1 MFLHLIQLLLANLC
15 VPIPRGASIQRM
27 IQPIDS
33 SPPKKKKKN
42 RSIIEAISPLPDLST
57 PKSGE
62 CLRKAAGS
70 ATHRVAS
77 TIGVICLGNYGP
89 LSHWLIYFVT
99 RDNATLSPVPQLR
112 SANFVYPH
120 RSIECCIRK
129 PEPPARTTSFPFF
142 LTRLHHERCFSR
154 GRFERRREE
163 DPSID
168 RSIRSENGKTKL
180 YLQKEEGDLRWIS
193 RLIGN
198 LTRSTINLPRGVT
211 ISIISRR
218 DPIDK
223 SYRKALSTDLPSR

>member
-33 SPPKKKKKN
+33 SPPKKKKKEKSIDHRGN
-42 RSIIEAISPLPDLST
+42 LSSSRSFHAKKWRMFEKSRRKRDASRRFHDRCHLPRKLRPSVTLTNLLRYTRQRNSVTGTAT
-57 PKSGE
+57 P
-62 CLRKAAGS
+62 
-70 ATHRVAS
+70 
-77 TIGVICLGNYGP
+77 
-89 LSHWLIYFVT
+89 
-99 RDNATLSPVPQLR
+99 LR

-154 GRFERRREE
+154 GRFERRRKE

-180 YLQKEEGDLRWIS
+180 YLQKEEGDLR
-193 RLIGN
+193 
-198 LTRSTINLPRGVT
+198 
-211 ISIISRR
+211 
-218 DPIDK
+218 
-223 SYRKALSTDLPSR
+223 